1 MAQFIFGNAETQERF
16 RESLSLPVDRD
27 KMTLSRWVMWKLQS
41 YGFEDTVTLWAD
53 PREENC
59 FDFAVKGVGGER
71 IIVGGLL
78 YRDGGW
84 ESHT

>member
-1 MAQFIFGNAETQERF
+1 MAKFVFGDAETQEKF
-16 RESLSLPVDRD
+16 RESLALPVERD
-27 KMTLSRWVMWKLQS
+27 NMTLSRWAMWKLQS

-53 PREENC
+53 PREENY
-59 FDFAVKGVGGER
+59 FDFVVRAANGEMV
-71 IIVGGLL
+71 IAGGLL